1 MAWHE
6 PGNQQDSN
14 NNRQQNPWNQG
25 NGQRGNQADGPPDID
40 ELARKLQEKM
50 GGLFG
55 KGKKNG
61 GNGGG
66 GKNAGGSL
74 GGPLALGLLLLIGW
88 LAYDMTHI
96 VQPGQQGVVLRF
108 GKYAETINPGLNIQL
123 PRPIEKVYRVDVKKI
138 RSGSYSGTM
147 LTKDENIVDLNLAV
161 QYIISDARNYLFN
174 VQRPELS
181 LRQAT
186 ASAIR
191 EVVGKNGMD
200 FVIQG
205 SRAEVST
212 TTRTLL
218 QEIIDMYKLGVNVT
232 TVTLDRAQAPAQVQD
247 AFEDAI
253 KAREDQER
261 LTNEAQAY
269 ANDVIPRA
277 RGAAAR
283 VLEEANAYRSSAI
296 AQATGE
302 AERFSKLLVEYAKN
316 PELQRQRLYLES
328 IENVYRNTNKV
339 IVDVEG
345 DSNPLI
351 YLPLDKLVQQNGQG
365 SNTAP
370 RTTTQQQQ
378 QRDSQARSTNNRSNR
393 TRSRERNGGLR

>member
-1 MAWHE
+1 MSWHE
-6 PGNQQDSN
+6 PGNNQPDSN
-14 NNRQQNPWNQG
+14 NNRQQNPWGQG
-25 NGQRGNQADGPPDID
+25 NGQRGKQPDGPPDLD

-55 KGKKNG
+55 NGKKNG
-61 GNGGG
+61 GNSG
-66 GKNAGGSL
+66 GKSTGGL
-74 GGPLALGLLLLIGW
+74 GGPLALGLLLLIAW

-108 GKYAETINPGLNIQL
+108 GKYTETIDPGLNVQL
-123 PRPIEKVYRVDVKKI
+123 PRPIEQVYRVNVKKI
-138 RSGSYSGTM
+138 RSATYSGTM

-161 QYIISDARNYLFN
+161 QYIVTDARNYLFS
-174 VQRPELS
+174 VQQPELS

-212 TTRTLL
+212 TTRVLL
-218 QEIIDMYKLGVNVT
+218 QEIINSYKLGVNVT
-232 TVTLDRAQAPAQVQD
+232 TVTLDRAQAPTQVQD

-269 ANDVIPRA
+269 ANDVVPRA

-283 VLEEANAYRSSAI
+283 VLEEANGYRASAI

-302 AERFSKLLVEYAKN
+302 ADRFSKLLVEYTKN

-339 IVDVEG
+339 MVDVQG
-345 DSNPLI
+345 DSNPLLYI
-351 YLPLDKLVQQNGQG
+351 PLDKLIEQSGVKAAPSPSSTRSQRRIQQD
-365 SNTAP
+365 A
-370 RTTTQQQQ
+370 RTTNT
-378 QRDSQARSTNNRSNR
+378 SGAR